1 MTTTTVNK
9 GFVEPAHNDLGWD
22 VSLNAIFTA
31 VDAVFGNSVTINVA
45 GLSGVYNLV
54 LAQYQPTNII
64 LSGAMAGNL
73 VLTIPAGV
81 GGMWSIQNSATGGT
95 VTVASAG
102 VGSTTLIGGSGARS
116 LLICDGANV
125 MPAVTFPSGV
135 SGANPTALI
144 GLTAVNG
151 AAASFMRSDA
161 APALDQSI
169 TPTWTGAHTFS
180 GVVTIN
186 PITGNVTIS
195 PLAGG
200 VIMAPSGNIAISP
213 SGVLT
218 LSSVAG
224 GQMNNITIGGG
235 TPAAGYF
242 TTLSATGTLTGVDA
256 IMTSTLASPALK
268 SRAVSTPPAFQ
279 DSAGTVMGVLC
290 RAWVNFGWNGS
301 TIVVNS
307 SFNVS
312 GVTRISQGVYRVN
325 FTSAL
330 PNANYAVSATV
341 STSAGAVLLGAV
353 YSSSIGGAP
362 VLKTTS
368 SVEVVAAGSGGNAD
382 TSNFSVMIFD

>member
-1 MTTTTVNK
+1 M
-9 GFVEPAHNDLGWD
+9 
-22 VSLNAIFTA
+22 
-31 VDAVFGNSVTINVA
+31 
-45 GLSGVYNLV
+45 
-54 LAQYQPTNII
+54 
-64 LSGAMAGNL
+64 
-73 VLTIPAGV
+73 
-81 GGMWSIQNSATGGT
+81 
-95 VTVASAG
+95 TVASAG